1 MARPSGVALLLDE
14 LAPELEELEDEEL
27 EEELDGPELASLGA
41 SGSAPS
47 SRSRAAASAW
57 SSAIARASSCESVD
71 VRDVL
76 YYEAD
81 QCWLA
86 VIPEPISI
94 VFLNAKVLNL
104 PSREFRRLG
113 PCVVPTVAQRQ
124 GGHRDWF
131 GVAGRSLVLSLRT
144 NLLNTIIVY
153 CLYFVPTWL

>member
-1 MARPSGVALLLDE
+1 VVRPSGVALLLDE
-14 LAPELEELEDEEL
+14 LAPELEELE
-27 EEELDGPELASLGA
+27 EELDGPELASLEA

-47 SRSRAAASAW
+47 RSRAAAASA
-57 SSAIARASSCESVD
+57 SAIARASSCESVD

-81 QCWLA
+81 HCWLA
-86 VIPEPISI
+86 VLPEPKSN
-94 VFLNAKVLNL
+94 VFLSAKVLSL
-104 PSREFRRLG
+104 PSREFPRLG

-131 GVAGRSLVLSLRT
+131 GVAGRGLVLSLRT